1 MPQGWEVV
9 PESKAPAGWEAV
21 PDPQTP
27 APPPP
32 PSSFEPNPYAT
43 YGQLVPPEMA
53 KGMAK
58 GLLSTASGLAR
69 LVLPQQA
76 RDALSAVRQ
85 NLGLPPVSQMTQTTN
100 PAQTFGKGV
109 EQIAEY
115 AIPAAK
121 AAKVS
126 SAFRTG
132 VGVLDALVDASA
144 QGAAATG
151 VASAQHG
158 QLGPGEVAT
167 GVATAAVPLV
177 AKPAGTTAQWLGER
191 IERALLKPT
200 KAASE
205 GMTPRQLVDKIYQLG
220 VGGTL
225 GQTYDKTQT
234 AIQQTSQQLDKVLA
248 SQPTKVD
255 VVNAF
260 AKTADDIRQGA
271 LRTVGHN
278 EELDRALGKISRELS
293 PLVPTN
299 GEVSLTAANEL
310 KRGIGDLGAWTR
322 DPRTGQIQVDQ
333 EANALSEVA
342 DRLYGHLKTSIEEA
356 APAGAVKALNQKLGD
371 LITIRRAVVHRI
383 PVADRANVLNLGDL
397 LSLSHGTF
405 WVGIA
410 NRLLQSGRVANAL
423 VEGGQ
428 AAQQLGAFAQPAV
441 SEGVGVLT
449 APTRYAPVGLAPVTA
464 QDADGAR

>member
-1 MPQGWEVV
+1 MPQGWEAV
-9 PESKAPAGWEAV
+9 PEAPAPQGWEPVAEPV
-21 PDPQTP
+21 SPRP
-27 APPPP
+27 ASPL
-32 PSSFEPNPYAT
+32 SSFALNPYAN
-43 YGQLVPPEMA
+43 YGQLIPPEMA
-53 KGMAK
+53 KGMVK
-58 GLLSTASGLAR
+58 GALSTASGLAR

-76 RDALSAVRQ
+76 RDALSSVRQ

-109 EQIAEY
+109 EQVAEY
-115 AIPAAK
+115 AVPAAK
-121 AAKVS
+121 AAKLS
-126 SAFRTG
+126 TAFRTG
-132 VGVLDALVDASA
+132 SGVLNALVDAGA

-151 VASAQHG
+151 VAAAQHG
-158 QLGPGEVAT
+158 QLDAGALAT
-167 GVATAAVPLV
+167 GAVTAAVPLA
-177 AKPAGTTAQWLGER
+177 AKPAGEAAQWLGER

-205 GMTPRQLVDKIYQLG
+205 GMTPRQLVSKIYQLG

-225 GQTYDKTQT
+225 GQTYDKTQQ
-234 AIQQTSQQLDKVLA
+234 AIQQTSQQLNKVLA
-248 SQPTKVD
+248 SQPTSVD
-255 VVNAF
+255 VVQAF
-260 AKTADDIRQGA
+260 AKTADDIRSGA

-293 PLVPTN
+293 PLVPADGN
-299 GEVSLTAANEL
+299 VPLTAANEL

-333 EANALSEVA
+333 DANALSEVA
-342 DRLYGHLKTSIEEA
+342 DRLYGHLKTAIEDA
-356 APAGAVKALNQKLGD
+356 APAGTVKALNQKLGD

-405 WVGIA
+405 WVSMA

-423 VEGGQ
+423 VEGSQ
-428 AAQQLGAFAQPAV
+428 AAQQFGATAQPAI
-441 SEGVGVLT
+441 SKGVGALT
-449 APTRYAPVGLAPVTA
+449 APTGYVPAGFVPATA
-464 QDADGAR
+464 QQDAGPR